1 MKIRVE
7 KVQLEKEGIVV
18 CCRTSIGGFKGIW
31 TQKEEPLIGEEYHAE
46 LSIEEYAN
54 KIEVSPLQDY
64 SVSMKDNLIDFIGL
78 CEGVDEEVLYI
89 RLAIDWIEMI
99 DLADGIRAEDD
110 FVRFSADYRKIK
122 IYPYEL

>member
-54 KIEVSPLQDY
+54 RIEVSPLQDY
-64 SVSMKDNLIDFIGL
+64 SVSMKDNL
-78 CEGVDEEVLYI
+78 
-89 RLAIDWIEMI
+89 I